1 MQAALGAGQK
11 EQASN
16 ALQGWLHSL
25 AGGADAAMALGGGG
39 RVNVKELQAEL
50 LVSFEHSHGS
60 AMLILL
66 NASAAHDVSRC
77 CLEKVTFV

>member
-50 LVSFEHSHGS
+50 LVSLPMVLPCSFCSTHPQHTMWHV
-60 AMLILL
+60 A
-66 NASAAHDVSRC
+66 VSR
-77 CLEKVTFV
+77 K